1 VPLSSCVAAMVLL
14 FAATGAAE
22 SPSCAGSYIEAQTKE
37 AAGHLL
43 EARRLY
49 LQCARRSCG
58 AFLLSECT
66 TRHARLDSDIP
77 SVVLVATERSG
88 APRADVKVT
97 LDGEP
102 FVERLDGHSLQ
113 VNPGFHE
120 FVFTTDDG
128 VAVSEK
134 VMILQGDRNRRIAA
148 LVPSNEAQ
156 SGSNVTAVGRP
167 NAASA
172 HESTSDAPEPHV
184 VPTRSS
190 AQVPPRKASPPSDG
204 HAASWVLGGISA
216 LGAGGFVLL
225 SSWGKKDNDLLQQCA
240 PNCQQ
245 ASVDRVK
252 QRYLAADV
260 SLGVGA
266 AALSGALLLY
276 ALSGS
281 HSERPAQSAS
291 AYSMDV
297 HPTTGTGAVASL
309 KGAF

>member
-1 VPLSSCVAAMVLL
+1 
-14 FAATGAAE
+14 
-22 SPSCAGSYIEAQTKE
+22 
-37 AAGHLL
+37 LL
-43 EARRLY
+43 EARQLY

-77 SVVLVATERSG
+77 SVVPVATEESG
-88 APRADVKVT
+88 APRADVEVT

-102 FVERLDGHSLQ
+102 FVARLDGHSLQ
-113 VNPGFHE
+113 VNPGLHE
-120 FVFTTDDG
+120 FVFRTDDG

-148 LVPSNEAQ
+148 SIPSKESQGTSSVSPVA
-156 SGSNVTAVGRP
+156 RP
-167 NAASA
+167 SAASA
-172 HESTSDAPEPHV
+172 HEDRSEPPEPHLV
-184 VPTRSS
+184 RPAKS
-190 AQVPPRKASPPSDG
+190 AQPPPRKTAPSADG
-204 HAASWVLGGISA
+204 HAVSWALGGVSV

-225 SSWGKKDNDLLQQCA
+225 SAWGKKDNDLLQQCA
-240 PNCQQ
+240 PSCQQ

-266 AALSGALLLY
+266 AALSGALLIY

-281 HSERPAQSAS
+281 HSERPARSAS